1 MSTLPAT
8 IAPTLR
14 RRLLLALVALLPL
27 HTVFVDAW
35 VAWKPWLLLLI
46 GLTAIQAWDGLR
58 RRVWPWHRGL
68 SIGVGLFL
76 AGLAASGP
84 TPHMTRFTGL
94 WFAAAAG
101 GALLLSLHLELTNR
115 PGTTDA
121 VLRIVF
127 RSGAAMGA
135 TALII
140 SLVAVGAFGSSA
152 AAALDE
158 LPGVARVVQAAYLDN
173 GFLALTNWHTDPGY
187 AAAWMNLWAVL
198 AVVAWTR
205 RLGSGRMWVDA
216 TVVGSLAYGVLMTLS
231 RTGLLGLGVG
241 MLLATW
247 FAVREGTATAQVVRF
262 LSVAAL
268 ASGVLLAVT
277 LAVDRAGVAGDLGE
291 AFSFRLGQ
299 GASFGPSEGEAYP
312 GADHRS
318 VVWPIYWRF
327 FLDDP
332 LRGAGLGTGWAA
344 GVQEPH
350 NLALQLLGETGV
362 VGLAG
367 FVALFRTVVRGG
379 VGRLGVLALATT
391 LSASITQ
398 TVLFEP
404 TWWFAAA
411 LASAHRTLSPSRE

>member
-1 MSTLPAT
+1 MSTPTAT

-14 RRLLLALVALLPL
+14 RRLLLTLVALLPL

-35 VAWKPWLLLLI
+35 VAWKPWLVLLI
-46 GLTAIQAWDGLR
+46 GLTALQAWDGLR

-76 AGLAASGP
+76 VGLAASGP
-84 TPHMTRFTGL
+84 TPYLTRFAGL

-101 GALLLSLHLELTNR
+101 GALLLSLHLELTTR
-115 PGTTDA
+115 PGTMDA

-127 RSGAAMGA
+127 RSGAVMGA

-152 AAALDE
+152 TAALVE
-158 LPGVARVVQAAYLDN
+158 LPGVARVVQAAWLDS

-205 RLGSGRMWVDA
+205 RLGSGRLWVDA
-216 TVVGSLAYGVLMTLS
+216 TVVGGLAYGVLMTLS

-247 FAVREGTATAQVVRF
+247 FAVREGTATAKVVRF
-262 LSVAAL
+262 LSMAVL
-268 ASGVLLAVT
+268 AGAVLLAATV
-277 LAVDRAGVAGDLGE
+277 AVDRAGVAGDLGE

-299 GASFGPSEGEAYP
+299 GASLGPGG
-312 GADHRS
+312 GAHAGTDHRS
-318 VVWPIYWRF
+318 VVWPIYWGF

-332 LRGAGLGTGWAA
+332 LRGSGLGTGWAA

-350 NLALQLLGETGV
+350 NLALQLLGETGA
-362 VGLAG
+362 VGLVG
-367 FVALFRTVVRGG
+367 FVALFASVIRGG
-379 VGRLGVLALATT
+379 VGRLGVLALATA